1 MAICQVCTKS
11 KQYGHNVSHSHRVT
25 NRTFDPNI
33 ITKRVFV
40 DGKVTRVK
48 ICSKCLKRVKKYGKT
63 TAKDNAILSKNVITL
78 VDWQKGPESKTPEK
92 ITKPVPSKAVT
103 EKVVEKKVVEKKEEI
118 SIEDLVGGKKSTKQ
132 S

>member
-40 DGKVTRVK
+40 DGKVCRVK

-63 TAKDNAILSKNVITL
+63 TAKDNAILAKNVITL
-78 VDWQKGPESKTPEK
+78 VDWKKGPVSKAPEK
-92 ITKPVPSKAVT
+92 ITKPVPSKT
-103 EKVVEKKVVEKKEEI
+103 KIEKVVEKKEEI
-118 SIEDLVGGKKSTKQ
+118 SIADLVGRRSLDKKTK
-132 S
+132 

>member
-48 ICSKCLKRVKKYGKT
+48 LCSKCLKRVKKYGKT
-63 TAKDNAILSKNVITL
+63 TAKDNAILAKNVITL
-78 VDWQKGPESKTPEK
+78 VDWKKATKSQLPIKTKVEK
-92 ITKPVPSKAVT
+92 
-103 EKVVEKKVVEKKEEI
+103 EVEKKKEI
-118 SIEDLVGGKKSTKQ
+118 SIEELVGKKSK
-132 S
+132 